1 MRMSTPTETAAVSST
16 QTFAD
21 AIRAAI
27 ADEMRVDANVFLM
40 GEDVAA
46 RGGVFNVTEGLLA
59 EFGEERVR
67 DTPISEAAI
76 TAAAIGAAIGG
87 MRPVL
92 EIMFNDFL
100 PLALDQ
106 LVNEAA
112 KLHYMTGG
120 QIHVPV
126 TVRTTYGT
134 ARSAAAHHSQT
145 LYAWLCHVPGLKVV
159 APSNPLDAYGL
170 LRASIRDESPVVFF
184 EDKVLYQQSTSEPF
198 QQRAEH
204 RLGVGNVVR
213 LGRDVTVV
221 ALGRFVEMAIA
232 VADELAPDLEVEI
245 IDPRT
250 LFPLDDEL
258 LVSSAKKTRRVIII
272 ESGVRRFGLTAELAA
287 RIYEGAFD
295 FLDAP
300 VERLAAR
307 EVVIP
312 FSPALE
318 PEVLPEQ
325 DDLRAAIIGL
335 IGK

>member
-1 MRMSTPTETAAVSST
+1 MSTSAETITASAAT
-16 QTFAD
+16 TFGE

-27 ADEMRVDANVFLM
+27 ADEMRDDERVFML
-40 GEDVAA
+40 GEDIGA

-59 EFGEERVR
+59 EFGEQRIR

-76 TAAAIGAAIGG
+76 TAAAIGAAIAG

-120 QIHVPV
+120 QIRVPV

-159 APSNPLDAYGL
+159 APSSAADAYAL
-170 LRASIRDESPVVFF
+170 LRASIKDDGPVVFF
-184 EDKVLYQQSTSEPF
+184 EDKMLYQETASE
-198 QQRAEH
+198 QVED
-204 RLGVGNVVR
+204 VEVR
-213 LGRDVTVV
+213 LGSAKVVREGGDVTIV
-221 ALGRFVEMAIA
+221 AIGRFVPISLA
-232 VADELAPDLEVEI
+232 VAEELSPEVDVEVV
-245 IDPRT
+245 DPRT
-250 LFPLDDEL
+250 LYPLDVET
-258 LVSSAKKTRRVIII
+258 LVASARKTRRVLVV
-272 ESGVRRFGLTAELAA
+272 ECGVRRFGVSAELAA

-295 FLDAP
+295 YLDAP
-300 VERLAAR
+300 VERLASQ

-318 PEVLPEQ
+318 PEVLPKPE
-325 DDLRAAIIGL
+325 LVRAAVLDLARG
-335 IGK
+335 

>member
-1 MRMSTPTETAAVSST
+1 LSTPTKTATVAETLTFAAAVRS
-16 QTFAD
+16 
-21 AIRAAI
+21 AI
-27 ADEMRVDANVFLM
+27 ADEMRADKRVFLM
-40 GEDVAA
+40 GEDIGA

-59 EFGEERVR
+59 EFGEKRIR

-120 QIHVPV
+120 QIAVPL
-126 TVRTTYGT
+126 TVRTAFGP

-170 LRASIRDESPVVFF
+170 LRASIADPGPVVFF
-184 EDKVLYQQSTSEPF
+184 EDKTLYQNSTTEPL
-198 QQRAEH
+198 EPSPD
-204 RLGVGNVVR
+204 RLGLAKIVR
-213 LGRDVTVV
+213 PGTDVTVV
-221 ALGRFVEMAIA
+221 AIGRFVPMALA
-232 VADELAPDLEVEI
+232 LAEELAPDMDIEVV
-245 IDPRT
+245 DPRT
-250 LFPLDDEL
+250 LYPLDADTL
-258 LVSSAKKTRRVIII
+258 IASARKTRRVLVV
-272 ESGVRRFGLTAELAA
+272 ESGVKRFGVTAELASQ
-287 RIYEGAFD
+287 IYEGAFD
-295 FLDAP
+295 YLDAP

-307 EVVIP
+307 DVVIP
-312 FSPALE
+312 FSPTLE
-318 PEVLPEQ
+318 AAVLP
-325 DDLRAAIIGL
+325 DLEELRNAVLTLGA
-335 IGK
+335 K